1 MAFFLIISFVVLLM
15 ASLVALL
22 SKRFPQWQLSW
33 RIVLFCAG
41 CAILLAAVLPRLL
54 LSWANLEM
62 TVVILFAC
70 AVGGAWAAAKL
81 PDCMPVMSAA
91 AASPG
96 LAETSILPVA
106 VSEKQQQEAPV
117 VQLRMDRQER
127 PLPKPKKEELQ
138 EQPLATR
145 KKKAPKVQKKEPAV
159 AGTLAA
165 DTAGEERLPIKRKKK
180 APVRAKNMD
189 IAAPQ
194 KAIEPVTIKMPEAE
208 PVTSA
213 ITETAI
219 EPATAK
225 MPKAEPETS
234 ATTETAIEPAVAKMS
249 EAEPEKPA
257 TTETTI
263 ESAMAKMPQAEPEK
277 PATTETA
284 IEPAMAK
291 MSEAE
296 PEKPATTAAVIAEE
310 PMAVAEELPA
320 VLEVAVT
327 ASLAKEPK
335 EISAK
340 KELDVLEKTEE
351 IPAAFANVDAC
362 LEEAWRFRENGSWQT
377 AQKVLQTGITQFADD
392 EELPFLLIEEGALL
406 KRYGCWEEAIAALE
420 AALALPQV
428 RRQPV
433 WQKDI
438 QQTLGYLQ
446 IFLGV
451 LRQFKLESVAPEAVP
466 ASVLEKVEAIYQQWR
481 SRQ

>member
-91 AASPG
+91 ASSPG

-234 ATTETAIEPAVAKMS
+234 
-249 EAEPEKPA
+249 
-257 TTETTI
+257 
-263 ESAMAKMPQAEPEK
+263 
-277 PATTETA
+277 ATTETA

>member
-1 MAFFLIISFVVLLM
+1 MIAVVDVAFFLIISFVVLLM

-234 ATTETAIEPAVAKMS
+234 ATTETAIEPA
-249 EAEPEKPA
+249 
-257 TTETTI
+257 
-263 ESAMAKMPQAEPEK
+263 
-277 PATTETA
+277 
-284 IEPAMAK
+284 MAK